1 VFIPFSY
8 RVDFFNELGFHSP
21 LVKGPRA
28 NDFVTAV
35 ILTSDTRERM
45 GKLILRKIIVALV
58 FAAIVPFIVA
68 GIFTSLVT
76 GLQLTDGTALT
87 ADNLMNVAGMTELL
101 LVVAVLTLV
110 TSLLSAQLVP
120 SRRRRFRSS
129 GTVVESD
136 VEDGRER
143 GVVKWFNVKKGFGF
157 ITWDQGEDVF
167 VHFRS
172 IRGQGHRSL
181 TEGQRVKFT
190 VVRGQKG
197 PQAEDVSA
205 VR

>member
-1 VFIPFSY
+1 MSKSF
-8 RVDFFNELGFHSP
+8 
-21 LVKGPRA
+21 A
-28 NDFVTAV
+28 
-35 ILTSDTRERM
+35 
-45 GKLILRKIIVALV
+45 RKIVVALIC
-58 FAAIVPFIVA
+58 ALIVPFAVAVLFVLTIQPVTVSGQTVASIGSLLATPSVVIWMAMVA
-68 GIFTSLVT
+68 GIAFIVSFV
-76 GLQLTDGTALT
+76 
-87 ADNLMNVAGMTELL
+87 
-101 LVVAVLTLV
+101 
-110 TSLLSAQLVP
+110 SAQLVVT
-120 SRRRRFRSS
+120 RRRRHRNS

-172 IRGQGHRSL
+172 IRGDGHRSL
-181 TEGQRVKFT
+181 SEGQRVKFT
-190 VVRGQKG
+190 VVSGEKG